1 MVRGSDRVV
10 IAVIGA
16 RLKCDNVEVIL
27 LPETGFGDVWAMTS
41 EDGNETTDLS
51 QVLQLGLHPE
61 KF

>member
-27 LPETGFGDVWAMTS
+27 LPETGSGDVWAMTS

-51 QVLQLGLHPE
+51 QVLQLSLQSA